1 MGWSSGLI
9 IHCKPCYGNTQLD
22 LADNGINSFLGFSGP
37 TETHH
42 MNLPVR
48 SHPSSFLGLTANLPL
63 KPPSSQKPPFTLL
76 MSLIT
81 EKRWCCLWPLLEDW
95 PVNASDVHRRDTRN
109 RTTRVQSS
117 VSTRLVS
124 GCWWDSLKRNK
135 VKPGN
140 FLDHGMGHTEWL
152 NTVILMLQ
160 SLRSVFPKRVPSRF
174 TKVGYAY
181 AHLHSLPATT
191 GMGIRERGLDDL

>member
-9 IHCKPCYGNTQLD
+9 VHCKPCYRNTQLD

-42 MNLPVR
+42 MNLYTSEKP
-48 SHPSSFLGLTANLPL
+48 SFLLFGIDCKSPTEAAF
-63 KPPSSQKPPFTLL
+63 KPEATLHVSDYREEMML
-76 MSLIT
+76 F
-81 EKRWCCLWPLLEDW
+81 WPLLEEW
-95 PVNASDVHRRDTRN
+95 PVNASDVHRRDTSN
-109 RTTRVQSS
+109 NMTRVQSS
-117 VSTRLVS
+117 VSTRLAS

-135 VKPGN
+135 AKPGSC
-140 FLDHGMGHTEWL
+140 LDHGMDHTEWL

-160 SLRSVFPKRVPSRF
+160 SLRSIFPKRVPSRF

-191 GMGIRERGLDDL
+191 GMGIRERGLDDP